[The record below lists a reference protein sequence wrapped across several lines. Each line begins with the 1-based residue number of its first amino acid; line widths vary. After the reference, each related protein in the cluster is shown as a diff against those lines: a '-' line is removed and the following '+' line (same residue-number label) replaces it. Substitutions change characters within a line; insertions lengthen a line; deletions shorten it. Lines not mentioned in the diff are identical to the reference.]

1 MADDLQQLKQWLDDI
16 YDHIAEAHCAVQSND
31 FESAHLVWQ
40 EVAKIAP
47 RIKLRLNVLAQQ
59 QLFDEQLAAHS

>member
-16 YDHIAEAHCAVQSND
+16 YDHVAEAHYAVQSND

-40 EVAKIAP
+40 KVAKIAP
-47 RIKLRLNVLAQQ
+47 RIKLRLNVLTQQ
-59 QLFDEQLAAHS
+59 QLFDEQLAVQA